1 MKLYVYAAALLAA
14 LSTGAYV
21 NGMRWETKLQ
31 AQVIEQQGADAA
43 RQQSNIEAIQKNT
56 DDVLSA
62 VNQWQEATQKNEAA
76 YESLNTSILN
86 LRGTVSG
93 LRGDFSHLPGFLRD
107 ASQAQLQA
115 YGTACTAVF
124 ERMAN
129 MGGEMAEAGGRIS
142 KRADGHAAD
151 AALIPK

>member
-1 MKLYVYAAALLAA
+1 MKIAAYVAALLAA
-14 LSTGAYV
+14 LSAGAFI
-21 NGMRWETKLQ
+21 NGMRWESKLQ
-31 AQVIEQQGADAA
+31 SQVIEQQGKDAA
-43 RQQSNIEAIQKNT
+43 RQQANLDAIRKNT
-56 DDVLSA
+56 SDVLLA
-62 VNQWQEATQKNEAA
+62 VNQWQTATQKNEAA

>member
-1 MKLYVYAAALLAA
+1 MKIAAYVAALLAA
-14 LSTGAYV
+14 LSAGAFI
-21 NGMRWETKLQ
+21 NGMRWESKLQ
-31 AQVIEQQGADAA
+31 SQVIEQQGKDAS
-43 RQQSNIEAIQKNT
+43 RQQANIEAIHKNT
-56 DDVLSA
+56 SDVLIA
-62 VNQWQEATQKNEAA
+62 VNQWQTATQKNEAA

-129 MGGEMAEAGGRIS
+129 MGGEMAEAGGRIA